1 MKRRSSARSR
11 ARENRPVDETLY
23 EKVKA
28 RVYEDIPKHSAYR
41 SGIVVQKYKAAFA
54 TKHGERRSP
63 YTGSRRTKRS
73 GLTRWFAEKWVN
85 QRGEVGYRRKS
96 DIYRPSKRITR
107 KTPLTH
113 SELSKRE
120 IGRARRVKATKG
132 RVRRFRRS
140 TSKRKRKSKKTKKTK
155 KTKKKTKTKK
165 TKKTKKKTKTK
176 T

>member
-1 MKRRSSARSR
+1 MKRMSSARSR

-28 RVYEDIPKHSAYR
+28 RVYEDMPKHSAYR
-41 SGIVVQKYKAAFA
+41 SGIVVQKYKTAFA

-63 YTGSRRTKRS
+63 YTGSRRTTKKR

-140 TSKRKRKSKKTKKTK
+140 TSKRKRKRKSKTKKTK
-155 KTKKKTKTKK
+155 TTKT
-165 TKKTKKKTKTK
+165 
-176 T
+176 